1 MLTATV
7 GNRTG
12 FAAAFAAGLGITETA
27 PRSIA
32 ANELRALLAELLE
45 MIK

>member
-12 FAAAFAAGLGITETA
+12 FAAAFAEGLGITETA

-45 MIK
+45 MIR